1 LGAGGA
7 WQEAGRRDEVYIG
20 AGASVQ
26 QQSPGRHGV
35 AVQDIELRVAQIR
48 AAVVVGAR
56 HPRSPCWSR
65 RHSRAL
71 AAPRRAR
78 PQSSSTERTLCTS
91 AAISISAFL
100 RAKFTTHEPECD
112 AWRNSPM
119 SARASGSPGGGAVRT
134 AGGGSSVA
142 AAMEGAR
149 RGSSRVPLA
158 KAGGSSVDDE
168 GGSSLGVRGV
178 GVCASVPC
186 ASASGAATGCTRTDR
201 PRGPVARVN
210 GSEPGSRAARD
221 SVERG
226 DASQGPGRRR
236 RRNPSGTKVSK
247 RLTYYG
253 FEQKVTVRFFNSGV
267 TPQHSCRR
275 GRVPGCG
282 DRRIRSIHFS
292 TALVIRPPIINI
304 IQFNLMFCNN
314 KN

>member
-1 LGAGGA
+1 
-7 WQEAGRRDEVYIG
+7 VYIG

-149 RGSSRVPLA
+149 RGSSRVPST

-186 ASASGAATGCTRTDR
+186 ASASGAAAGCSRTGR
-201 PRGPVARVN
+201 
-210 GSEPGSRAARD
+210 SR
-221 SVERG
+221 
-226 DASQGPGRRR
+226 GPGRGGARER
-236 RRNPSGTKVSK
+236 VGAVVQGGSGRCRTW
-247 RLTYYG
+247 RLG
-253 FEQKVTVRFFNSGV
+253 S
-267 TPQHSCRR
+267 
-275 GRVPGCG
+275 
-282 DRRIRSIHFS
+282 
-292 TALVIRPPIINI
+292 
-304 IQFNLMFCNN
+304 
-314 KN
+314 